1 MQDLIGAFLD
11 RAAVAEEGY
20 QPDIEQGVGDGA
32 ALPSSTSR
40 RAPPW
45 QEGAAP
51 HNDRDSVDSARSGC
65 DDESDEP
72 YYVCLHVAGG
82 AAIKFYPLAASE
94 IVELNDFLE
103 RACGH
108 SRSNEAD
115 VIEKV
120 RAGLE

>member
-1 MQDLIGAFLD
+1 LIGAFLD
-11 RAAVAEEGY
+11 RAAVAEEGHR
-20 QPDIEQGVGDGA
+20 PDIEQGVGDGA
-32 ALPSSTSR
+32 ALPSSLPSSR
-40 RAPPW
+40 

-65 DDESDEP
+65 HDESDEP

-94 IVELNDFLE
+94 IVGLNDFLE
-103 RACGH
+103 RVCGH
-108 SRSNEAD
+108 SRSSEAD
-115 VIEKV
+115 VIKQV